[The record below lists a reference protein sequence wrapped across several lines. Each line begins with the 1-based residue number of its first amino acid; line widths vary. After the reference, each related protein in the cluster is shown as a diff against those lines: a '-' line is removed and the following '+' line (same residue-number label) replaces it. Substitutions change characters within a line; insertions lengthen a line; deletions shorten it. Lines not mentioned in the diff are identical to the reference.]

1 MFGSWRNTQRIK
13 QSQYSDVLLGNKVKD
28 EWICIDCEM
37 TGLNPRHDFLL
48 SVAAIPIKGQRI
60 LTGQAG
66 YWICR
71 PPIMPTAETIC
82 IHGLR
87 PEDVETGISYA
98 TLFDELLPMIATRP
112 IVGYHTP
119 LDKGFL
125 DSHCRQ
131 ILGFTPPNRCLD
143 IATLFAQYEQQRNGQ
158 PCSNLKFTHI
168 LDSLGVPTLPAH
180 NAFNDA
186 LMTAMAFQMLKR
198 S

>member
-13 QSQYSDVLLGNKVKD
+13 QSQYSDLLLGSKAKD

-37 TGLNPRHDFLL
+37 TGLNASQDFLL

-66 YWICR
+66 YWVCC
-71 PPIMPTAETIC
+71 PPTMPTAETIRV
-82 IHGLR
+82 HGLR
-87 PEDVETGISYA
+87 PEDVENGISYA
-98 TLFDELLPMIATRP
+98 TLFAALLPMIGTRP

-125 DSHCRQ
+125 DSHCKQ
-131 ILGFTPPNRCLD
+131 ALGFSLPNRCID
-143 IATLFAQYEQQRNGQ
+143 IATLFTQREQRRSGQ
-158 PCSNLKFTHI
+158 LSSNLKFDHI
-168 LDSLGVPTLPAH
+168 LSSLGVPTLPAH

-186 LMTAMAFQMLKR
+186 LMTAMAFQVLNR
-198 S
+198 C